1 MEWNAL
7 PPNVGFDFDVDAK
20 SGYLNRFVVAPSTHT
35 GEWAGLLRYFTRP
48 VDQKPWDLKRTYL
61 DVEAE
66 FVCCCPKL
74 LGDKPGGLV
83 VHLLSKSGKRG
94 SVILMSKILTEAAEK
109 AKNYATIAV
118 DKTKDILYCGYNS
131 RSEQQAYVEVFT
143 DVSSLAF
150 NFRSRH
156 PIPGMRQACQ
166 FCLQSNNLCVSG
178 FGPGNSGC
186 SVALMKWDTLA
197 PVSSSQSPFSDP
209 NSLWFDLE
217 CDLVA
222 VQHSSDDQALQIET
236 RKRGERIMYT
246 FPKMRQTRLQL
257 CNDRF
262 GRLYVHART
271 LSDPASN
278 LFGPLELF
286 FSTFQVDTRRTA
298 LPADGDRRRSRRRS
312 SEGGWRNEKQL
323 QGL

>member
-166 FCLQSNNLCVSG
+166 FCLQVSRAGKPLCLV
-178 FGPGNSGC
+178 P
-186 SVALMKWDTLA
+186 
-197 PVSSSQSPFSDP
+197 SQ
-209 NSLWFDLE
+209 
-217 CDLVA
+217 
-222 VQHSSDDQALQIET
+222 
-236 RKRGERIMYT
+236 
-246 FPKMRQTRLQL
+246 
-257 CNDRF
+257 
-262 GRLYVHART
+262 RLY
-271 LSDPASN
+271 SDH
-278 LFGPLELF
+278 GY
-286 FSTFQVDTRRTA
+286 QR
-298 LPADGDRRRSRRRS
+298 
-312 SEGGWRNEKQL
+312 
-323 QGL
+323 